1 MRANIRYVPEGIVL
15 DLGRQDL
22 GHPDGRK
29 ILERHYRQSEQPN
42 PEFNGQNPA
51 FVCLR
56 HDSGT
61 SPGMFLRRIGEQ
73 WWACHYERSHCGSV
87 RVPAPMSDEHKR
99 QAEYWA
105 RAGDDAGWSVELE
118 YTLATGTRPDVMIHG
133 PVDTGVEVQRYEMS
147 AQQAVR
153 RSHKAQ
159 QANVLDVWFTSRTP
173 APKWS
178 YKVPSVTEN
187 TLPWDVLPRRRS
199 ALATG
204 LRTIVPVRC
213 SLENFHRCPET
224 GRRRCGKS
232 HPFDEPWLGML
243 VDDVAG
249 QAPAGDIVPMRFRR
263 NSKTSDV
270 FLVSPTSLKLYE
282 DMTGR
287 RAGFSFG
294 PATDG
299 VIRQSRPAGEVE
311 CRNDQ
316 PDDPAAVRCFRC
328 GENAVGPGGVLCPLC
343 LLDIEASNGYSSY

>member
-1 MRANIRYVPEGIVL
+1 MRATIRYVPGDIVL

-29 ILERHYRQSEQPN
+29 IVERHYRQSEQPN

-99 QAEYWA
+99 QTDYWA
-105 RAGDDAGWSVELE
+105 RAGEDAGWTVELE
-118 YTLATGTRPDVMIHG
+118 RELPTGTRPDVLIHG
-133 PVDTGVEVQRYEMS
+133 PVDTGIEVQRS
-147 AQQAVR
+147 AMTVQAAAR
-153 RSHKAQ
+153 RSHKALLGK
-159 QANVLDVWFTSRTP
+159 VLDVWFTNRTP

-178 YKVPSVTEN
+178 YKVPSVMEN
-187 TLPWDVLPRRRS
+187 TLAWDVVPRRRT

-204 LRTIVPVRC
+204 LRSITAVRC
-213 SLENFHRCPET
+213 SFENFHRCPES
-224 GRRRCGKS
+224 GRRRCGKY
-232 HPFDEPWLGML
+232 HPTDGPWLGL
-243 VDDVAG
+243 LIDDVA
-249 QAPAGDIVPMRFRR
+249 ARVPAGEIVPMRFRR
-263 NSKTSDV
+263 NSRTNDV
-270 FLVSPTSLKLYE
+270 FLVSPGSLALYE

-287 RAGFSFG
+287 EAGFPLG
-294 PATDG
+294 ATGD
-299 VIRQSRPAGEVE
+299 VAIRQSRPAGEVE
-311 CRNDQ
+311 CHNDQ
-316 PDDPAAVRCFRC
+316 PDGPAAVKCFRC

-343 LLDIEASNGYSSY
+343 RLDIEASNAYSSY